1 MSSKHL
7 TTYPSDDGFVMP
19 GEFEPQD
26 AVWLLIGGKR
36 FHWPNGG
43 YKVREAQVNIARA
56 ILSAGTKVLIGV
68 TDDLYLETEHIFS
81 GLDVSIFE
89 MTLDNCWPRD
99 SGAITVK
106 NRQSGEVRG
115 VDFRFNGWGG
125 EYSGAMTAWVNDNLV
140 ARKMLQYTHLDRYK
154 TSFTLEGGSIS
165 VDGEG
170 TVITTESCLLNKNRN
185 PGMTRAEIEEHLKK
199 YLGLEKVIWLK
210 RGIDCCKGETDG
222 HVDNLCA
229 FIGPAEVVCCYTE
242 DLANPHREVLQEAFR
257 TLGEAR
263 DAKGRKLKVHK
274 LTACKPFYFTKEEA
288 NNVLVTPGVG
298 KEPDGKWRKEG
309 DAAVP
314 SYANFLI
321 TNGTIVF
328 PVYGVDSD
336 DEAVSRI
343 KEIVRGRYRVVPVNA
358 HEIALGGG
366 SIHCFTQQVS
376 KG

>member
-1 MSSKHL
+1 MSSKL
-7 TTYPSDDGFVMP
+7 LSNCPRDDGFIMP
-19 GEFEPQD
+19 AEYEPQA
-26 AVWLLIGGKR
+26 AVWLLIGGKI
-36 FHWPNGG
+36 FYWPNGG
-43 YKVREAQVNIARA
+43 FKIRATQVDIARA
-56 ILSAGTKVLIGV
+56 ILSAGTKVLVGV
-68 TDDLYLETEHIFS
+68 TEDLYLEAEHIFA
-81 GLDVSIFE
+81 GMDVSIFE

-106 NRQSGEVRG
+106 NRGTGEVRG

-125 EYSGAMTAWVNDNLV
+125 EYTGAMASWVDDNLV
-140 ARKMLQYTHLDRYK
+140 ARKMLQYTYLDRYK
-154 TSFTLEGGSIS
+154 TSFTLEGGAINT
-165 VDGEG
+165 DGEG
-170 TVITTESCLLNKNRN
+170 TVITTASCLLNKNRN
-185 PGMTRAEIEEHLKK
+185 PGLGRAEIEENLRK
-199 YLGLEKVIWLK
+199 YLGFEKVIWLK
-210 RGIDCCKGETDG
+210 EGIDCGKGGTDG
-222 HVDNLCA
+222 HVDNICA

-242 DLANPHREVLQEAFR
+242 DKANPFHAALQDAYR
-257 TLGEAR
+257 TLCESR
-263 DAKGRKLKVHK
+263 DAKGRKLNVHK

-298 KEPDGKWRKEG
+298 QDPDGKWRKEG

-336 DEAVSRI
+336 AEAVSRI
-343 KEIVRGRYRVVPVNA
+343 KEIVADRYRVVPVNA

-376 KG
+376 Q